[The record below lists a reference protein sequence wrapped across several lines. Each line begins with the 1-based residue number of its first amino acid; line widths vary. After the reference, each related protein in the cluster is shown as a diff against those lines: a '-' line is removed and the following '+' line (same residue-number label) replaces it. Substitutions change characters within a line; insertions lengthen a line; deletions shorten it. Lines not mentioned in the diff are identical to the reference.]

1 MEHNS
6 SAEQPYNQPYSQP
19 EKKKGR
25 ILILDQDDS
34 TCEFLSSI
42 IKLIG
47 LEFDWVKDVN
57 QAMELLEKTVFDL
70 LITDVTLPNTQQ
82 FVEASRE
89 KHPHLQTIIMVIQR
103 RVFFEAMRLPGAA
116 FIQKPFNF
124 DDIVKII
131 HQAIHH
137 RNQQQVETQIQ
148 RLRHDLFRL

>member
-1 MEHNS
+1 MEQNS
-6 SAEQPYNQPYSQP
+6 FSEQPNNQTSSQP

-25 ILILDQDDS
+25 ILILDQDDCTS
-34 TCEFLSSI
+34 EFLSSI

-47 LEFDWVKDVN
+47 LEFDWVKDVD

-82 FVEASRE
+82 FLEASRE
-89 KHPHLQTIIMVIQR
+89 KHPHLQTIIMVSQR
-103 RVFFEAMRLPGAA
+103 QVFFEALRLPGAA
-116 FIQKPFNF
+116 FIQKPFKF
-124 DDIVKII
+124 DDIVKTI

-137 RNQQQVETQIQ
+137 RNLQQVETQIQ